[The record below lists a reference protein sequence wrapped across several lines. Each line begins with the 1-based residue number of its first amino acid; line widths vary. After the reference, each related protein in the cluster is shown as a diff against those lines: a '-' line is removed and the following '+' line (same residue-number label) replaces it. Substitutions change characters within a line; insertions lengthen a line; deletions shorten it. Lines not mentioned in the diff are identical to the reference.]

1 MVGESSQYLWNIY
14 CHLLL
19 QWTDVTL
26 LIFIFLFWREKN
38 LSYCTTWLVLNQNI
52 FSHFK
57 SILTASSLCK
67 NISYTFAYLA
77 AAIPSPIFTKLLNWV
92 DSLFH
97 VHPYSQSD
105 WFNST
110 WYVSV
115 MLFVFNLLSSAGKV
129 AVSPVSLRR
138 RMWWGKWI
146 SLQQS
151 SHYKPLSHRWNTY
164 VWGVSRAALNWNT
177 WIRLLWHYTV
187 NQSEYDNT
195 IRNQQGYLGN
205 GDMTMCLII
214 TGCSVGLHELSL
226 NNLPY
231 ISHLI
236 KCINYPIYSYIM

>member
-1 MVGESSQYLWNIY
+1 M
-14 CHLLL
+14 
-19 QWTDVTL
+19 
-26 LIFIFLFWREKN
+26 F
-38 LSYCTTWLVLNQNI
+38 
-52 FSHFK
+52 
-57 SILTASSLCK
+57 
-67 NISYTFAYLA
+67 NISYTFAYSSNSNSFPNLKTVELSGQP
-77 AAIPSPIFTKLLNWV
+77 ISCPSI
-92 DSLFH
+92 
-97 VHPYSQSD
+97 YSQSD

-110 WYVSV
+110 WYISV
-115 MLFVFNLLSSAGKV
+115 MLFVFNLLSCAGKA

-151 SHYKPLSHRWNTY
+151 SHH

-214 TGCSVGLHELSL
+214 TGWSVGLHELSL

-231 ISHLI
+231 SSHHLI
-236 KCINYPIYSYIM
+236 KCINYPMHTDMQFNCIHSLFQVFCHH